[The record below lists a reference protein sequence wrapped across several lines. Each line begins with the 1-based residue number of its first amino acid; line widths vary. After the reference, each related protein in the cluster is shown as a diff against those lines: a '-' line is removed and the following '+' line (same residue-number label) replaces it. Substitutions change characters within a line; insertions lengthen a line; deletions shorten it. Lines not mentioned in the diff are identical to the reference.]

1 MSLALLTETMVAAAQ
16 QYSLDARSMRDLS
29 VKMIIL
35 SLKYVDRRRVWERV
49 FPDAFADWALV
60 KPQLNTLGD
69 LVVWIPLLELC
80 RWEPVDAA
88 EAAQPPLACM
98 RRAMRSAGIDV
109 GGSTLLCQLSVLHM
123 LSGVPSLQAFQMM
136 TCRSTGRDTAQ
147 ACAQLL
153 ASLSD
158 SPQTPAAWEE
168 ALAAVLG
175 DRLQVDAAPLE
186 QHRKAA
192 IFRKEGLSAALRQK
206 SITACSGRPRLR
218 DRATP
223 SEDQK
228 VKLDAAHGTW
238 ESYVGFCQL
247 HQFPNVLS
255 ENVKAKLY
263 FLASQVHWEWRPHV
277 AALLRHGGEVA
288 EKVQKFPVSR
298 PDVGVLHQVYAG
310 VSKCSSYPHFL
321 KIYDTSSSV
330 KLLLRH
336 TLSKNASKM
345 APSLTSWY
353 SRFASSI
360 TSKNMFTAIS
370 SMRFIDMSIFVFMCI
385 CLVHQTF

>member
-1 MSLALLTETMVAAAQ
+1 MSLALVTDTMIAAAQ
-16 QYSLDARSMRDLS
+16 QYSLDARSMRDLA
-29 VKMIIL
+29 VKMVIL
-35 SLKYVDRRRVWERV
+35 SLKYVDRQKVWARV
-49 FPDAFADWALV
+49 FPDAFADWGLV
-60 KPQLNTLGD
+60 KPQLNTMGD

-80 RWEPVDAA
+80 RWDSVETA
-88 EAAQPPLACM
+88 EARHPPLACM
-98 RRAMRSAGIDV
+98 RKAMRSAGIDV
-109 GGSTLLCQLSVLHM
+109 GGATLLCQLAVLHM
-123 LSGVPSLQAFQMM
+123 LHGVPSLQAFQMM

-147 ACAQLL
+147 ACTQLL
-153 ASLSD
+153 AFLSD
-158 SPQTPAAWEE
+158 SPQTPKAWEE

-175 DRLQVDAAPLE
+175 DCLQVNTAPLD

-192 IFRKEGLSAALRQK
+192 EFRKEGLSAALRQK

-223 SEDQK
+223 SVDQK
-228 VKLDAAHGTW
+228 VKLDSAHGTW

-277 AALLRHGGEVA
+277 AALLRHGGGIA

-298 PDVGVLHQVYAG
+298 PDVGVLHQVFAG
-310 VSKCSSYPHFL
+310 VFKCLSCLFL
-321 KIYDTSSSV
+321 SRIYDFSSSV

-336 TLSKNASKM
+336 TLSKNASAM
-345 APSLTSWY
+345 
-353 SRFASSI
+353 ASSP
-360 TSKNMFTAIS
+360 TS
-370 SMRFIDMSIFVFMCI
+370 
-385 CLVHQTF
+385 